1 MNEMHTA
8 LDRLERRIEDQAA
21 RVDDLYGML
30 ETRGILPCS
39 ADAGRGDASFDEF
52 FQDEDEPIVV
62 RHEPLTRP
70 RATRLHLGNA
80 TGV

>member
-1 MNEMHTA
+1 MNEMHT
-8 LDRLERRIEDQAA
+8 LDRLERRIEYQAA

-30 ETRGILPCS
+30 EMRGILPCAVDVGRS
-39 ADAGRGDASFDEF
+39 DAPFDEF

-62 RHEPLTRP
+62 RHEPPTRQKP
-70 RATRLHLGNA
+70 PRLHLGNA